1 MVECGRHLNIQLL
14 TLTEVEDL
22 TGEAGN
28 FTVTLRKKPRYVD
41 MDKCIGCGVC
51 AEKCPKKVSD
61 EYNLGL
67 NKRKAIYIKYSQTV
81 PLKFA
86 IDPDNCIYFKKGTC
100 KACEKFCPSGAIN
113 LDEQEERLSV
123 QVGAVVLATGFAP
136 FNPVIFDTYGY
147 GRYPGVVTSLE
158 FERILSAS
166 GPFDGHVV
174 RPADKKA
181 PRKIAWLQCVG
192 SRDTKP
198 GSHSYCSGVCC
209 MYAIKQAVIA
219 QEHAGGDLET
229 AIFFMD
235 MRTYGKDFD
244 RYYQRAEQEGGVRFV
259 RSRVHSLMP
268 AAPDSNDI
276 RLEWVDDEGNPR
288 DEIFDLV
295 VLSIGLEAPEQF
307 RRLSGRL
314 GVELD
319 RHGFTATTSFAPVA
333 ASRPGIFVCG
343 AAAGPKD
350 IPYSVMEAS
359 AAAAAAAG
367 ELSPAR
373 FSLVTEKTYPAERDV
388 SWEEPRIGVFVC
400 NCGINIGS
408 VVKVPEVAEYARTL
422 PHVVYVEENLY
433 TCSQDTQDKLTEV
446 IKEHGLNRVVV
457 AACSPR
463 THEPLFQETM
473 NNAGLNKYLFEMA
486 NIRNHDSWV
495 HAQNPD
501 VATQKAKDLVAMAVA
516 KSTLLNPLKEVDLPV
531 TQVALV
537 VGGGVAGMNAA
548 LNLAQQGYP
557 VHLVERTAVLGGN
570 ARQLLT
576 TYRGEDI
583 AAFRTSLE
591 EKINQDPKITVHL
604 NSTITGVDGFVG
616 NFKTTITNG
625 SGPTTISHGVAVL
638 ATGARE
644 YKPQEYLYGSHPAVV
659 TQLEFDEM
667 LRQQDPRL
675 TKAETIAFIQCVG
688 SREEPRPYCSKV
700 CCTHS
705 VKGALE
711 VLENNP
717 EAGVYVLYRDMRTY
731 GDREDLYHQARDR
744 GVIFNRYTQKEKP
757 VVSAQGDK
765 LRLEFLDH
773 VLRQPLAIDVDL
785 LVLAAAIESYRDN
798 TLAQMYRVPLD
809 ADGWFLEAHQKLRP
823 VDFANDGVFLCGM
836 AHYPKPLEESVAQAQ
851 AAAARAATVLSKGSI
866 KAGGLVSRIT
876 PEFCCGCQICV
887 NVCPYQAIAFNA
899 EQGVAQINEVLCKGC
914 GACAAACPCEAPV
927 LLGFN
932 NRQLYAQIRSAV
944 HFARES

>member
-1 MVECGRHLNIQLL
+1 LVECGRHLNIKLL
-14 TLTEVEDL
+14 TLTEIEEL
-22 TGEAGN
+22 TGEVGK

-51 AEKCPKKVSD
+51 AEKCPRKVSD

-81 PLKFA
+81 PLKFV

-100 KACEKFCPSGAIN
+100 KACEKFCPSGAID
-113 LDEQEERLSV
+113 LDDQEEVLTV

-136 FNPVIFDTYGY
+136 FNPAVFDTYGY
-147 GRYPGVVTSLE
+147 GKYPGVITGLE

-166 GPFDGHVV
+166 GPFAGHVV
-174 RPADKKA
+174 RPSDKKE

-219 QEHAGGDLET
+219 KEHACGDLET

-235 MRTYGKDFD
+235 MRTYGKDFE
-244 RYYQRAEQEGGVRFV
+244 RFYQKAEHEAGVRFV
-259 RSRVHSLMP
+259 RSRVHSLSP
-268 AAPDSNDI
+268 AQPDSNDI
-276 RLEWVDDEGNPR
+276 RLAWVDDEGNLR
-288 DEIFDLV
+288 EEIFDLV
-295 VLSIGLEAPEQF
+295 VLSIGLEAPAKF
-307 RRLSGRL
+307 RQLSERL
-314 GVELD
+314 GIELD
-319 RHGFTATTSFAPVA
+319 GHGFTATTSFAPVA
-333 ASRPGIFVCG
+333 ASRPGIYVCG

-350 IPYSVMEAS
+350 IPYSVMEGS

-367 ELSPAR
+367 ELSSVR
-373 FSLVTEKTYPAERDV
+373 FSQVTEKTYPPERDV
-388 SWEEPRIGVFVC
+388 SLEKPRIGVFVC

-408 VVKVPEVAEYARTL
+408 VVKVPEVAEYARSL

-433 TCSQDTQDKLTEV
+433 TCSQDTQDKLTDV

-495 HAQNPD
+495 HAQEPE
-501 VATQKAKDLVAMAVA
+501 VATQKAKALVAMAVA
-516 KSTLLNPLKEVDLPV
+516 KSSLLNPLQEVDLPV
-531 TQVALV
+531 TQAALV
-537 VGGGVAGMNAA
+537 IGGGVAGMNAA

-557 VHLVERTAVLGGN
+557 VHLVEKGAVLGGN
-570 ARQLLT
+570 ARQLLS
-576 TYRGEDI
+576 TYRGENVGEYLCN
-583 AAFRTSLE
+583 LE
-591 EKINQDPKITVHL
+591 EQIAQHPKITVHL
-604 NSTITGVDGFVG
+604 NAAITGVDGFVG
-616 NFKTTITNG
+616 NFKTTINNG
-625 SGPTTISHGVAVL
+625 ASAETINHGVVVV
-638 ATGARE
+638 ATGAKE
-644 YKPQEYLYGSHPAVV
+644 SKPQEYLYGQHSAVV
-659 TQLEFDEM
+659 TQLEFDELM
-667 LRQQDPRL
+667 RQKDPKVAR
-675 TKAETIAFIQCVG
+675 AETIAFIQCVG

-711 VLENNP
+711 LLENNS

-731 GDREDLYHQARDR
+731 GDREDLYHEARNR
-744 GVIFNRYTQKEKP
+744 GVIFNRYTQKQKP
-757 VVSAQGDK
+757 QVTAQGDK
-765 LRLEFLDH
+765 VRLEFLDH
-773 VLRQPLAIDVDL
+773 ILQQPLAVEVDL
-785 LVLAAAIESYRDN
+785 LVLAAAIESHRDQA
-798 TLAQMYRVPLD
+798 LAQMYRVPLD
-809 ADGWFLEAHQKLRP
+809 GDGWFLEAHQKLRP

-887 NVCPYQAIAFNA
+887 NVCPYQAIAFNE

-932 NRQLYAQIRSAV
+932 NRQLYAQINSSLR
-944 HFARES
+944 FF

>member
-1 MVECGRHLNIQLL
+1 
-14 TLTEVEDL
+14 
-22 TGEAGN
+22 
-28 FTVTLRKKPRYVD
+28 

-51 AEKCPKKVSD
+51 AEKCPRKVAD

-81 PLKFA
+81 PLKFV

-113 LDEQEERLSV
+113 LDDQEEKLTV
-123 QVGAVVLATGFAP
+123 QVGAVVLATGFTP
-136 FNPVIFDTYGY
+136 FNPAIFDTYGY
-147 GRYPGVVTSLE
+147 GKYPGVVTGLE

-166 GPFDGHVV
+166 GPFEGHVV
-174 RPADKKA
+174 RPSDKKE
-181 PRKIAWLQCVG
+181 PKKIAWLQCVG

-244 RYYQRAEQEGGVRFV
+244 RFYQKAEHEAGVRFV
-259 RSRVHSLMP
+259 RSRVHSLSP
-268 AAPDSNDI
+268 AQPDSNDI
-276 RLEWVDDEGNPR
+276 RLEWVDDEGNLR
-288 DEIFDLV
+288 EEIFDLV
-295 VLSIGLEAPEQF
+295 VLSIGLEAPGKF
-307 RRLSGRL
+307 RQLSERL
-314 GVELD
+314 GIELD
-319 RHGFTATTSFAPVA
+319 GHGFTATTSFAPVA
-333 ASRPGIFVCG
+333 SSRPGIYVCG

-367 ELSPAR
+367 ELSSAR
-373 FSLVTEKTYPAERDV
+373 FSLVTEKTYPVERDV
-388 SWEEPRIGVFVC
+388 SREKPRIGVFVC

-408 VVKVPEVAEYARTL
+408 VVKVPEVAEYARSL

-495 HAQNPD
+495 HAQEPE
-501 VATQKAKDLVAMAVA
+501 VATQKAKALVAMAVA
-516 KSTLLNPLKEVDLPV
+516 KSALLNPLKEADLPV
-531 TQVALV
+531 TQAALV
-537 VGGGVAGMNAA
+537 VGGGVAGMSAA

-557 VHLVERTAVLGGN
+557 VHLVEQAAVLGGN
-570 ARQLLT
+570 ARQLLS

-583 AAFRTSLE
+583 GTFRSSLE
-591 EKINQDPKITVHL
+591 DQITKEPKITVHL

-616 NFKTTITNG
+616 NFNTTINNG
-625 SGPTTISHGVAVL
+625 SSPTTISHGVAVL
-638 ATGARE
+638 ATGAKE
-644 YKPQEYLYGSHPAVV
+644 SKPQEYLYGKHPAVV

-667 LRQQDPRL
+667 MRQKDPRL
-675 TKAETIAFIQCVG
+675 TNAETIAFIQCVG
-688 SREEPRPYCSKV
+688 SREESRPYCSKV

-711 VLENNP
+711 LLENNP
-717 EAGVYVLYRDMRTY
+717 DAGVYVLYRDMRTY

-744 GVIFNRYTQKEKP
+744 GVIFNRYTQAEKP
-757 VVSAQGDK
+757 LVTAQGER

-773 VLRQPLAIDVDL
+773 VLRRPLAIEVDL
-785 LVLAAAIESYRDN
+785 LVLAAAIESHRDQA
-798 TLAQMYRVPLD
+798 LAQMYRVPLD

-887 NVCPYQAIAFNA
+887 NVCPYQAIAFNE

-932 NRQLYAQIRSAV
+932 NRQLYAQINSSLRFS
-944 HFARES
+944 

>member
-1 MVECGRHLNIQLL
+1 LVECGRHLNIKLL
-14 TLTEVEDL
+14 TLTEIEEL
-22 TGEAGN
+22 TGEVGN

-51 AEKCPKKVSD
+51 AEKCPRKVSD

-81 PLKFA
+81 PLKFV

-113 LDEQEERLSV
+113 LDDQEEILTV
-123 QVGAVVLATGFAP
+123 QVGAVVLATGFTP
-136 FNPVIFDTYGY
+136 FNPAVFDTYGY
-147 GRYPGVVTSLE
+147 GKYPGVVTGLE

-166 GPFDGHVV
+166 GPFAGHVV
-174 RPADKKA
+174 RPSDKKE

-219 QEHAGGDLET
+219 KEHAGEDLET
-229 AIFFMD
+229 VIFFMD

-244 RYYQRAEQEGGVRFV
+244 RFYQKAEHEAGVRFV
-259 RSRVHSLMP
+259 RSRVHSLSP
-268 AAPDSNDI
+268 AQPDSNDI
-276 RLEWVDDEGNPR
+276 RLEWVDDDGNLR
-288 DEIFDLV
+288 EEIFDLV
-295 VLSIGLEAPEQF
+295 VLSIGLEAPGKF
-307 RRLSGRL
+307 RQLSERL
-314 GVELD
+314 GIELD
-319 RHGFTATTSFAPVA
+319 GHGFTATTSFAPVA
-333 ASRPGIFVCG
+333 ASRPGIYVCG

-367 ELSPAR
+367 ELSSAR
-373 FSLVTEKTYPAERDV
+373 FSLVTEKTYPPERDV
-388 SWEEPRIGVFVC
+388 SWEKPRIGVFVC

-408 VVKVPEVAEYARTL
+408 VVKVPEVAEYARSL

-433 TCSQDTQDKLTEV
+433 TCSQDTQDKLSEV
-446 IKEHGLNRVVV
+446 IQEHGLNRVVV

-495 HAQNPD
+495 HAQEPE
-501 VATQKAKDLVAMAVA
+501 VATQKAKALVAMAVA
-516 KSTLLNPLKEVDLPV
+516 KSALLNPLKEADLPV
-531 TQVALV
+531 TQAALV
-537 VGGGVAGMNAA
+537 VGGGVAGMSAA

-557 VHLVERTAVLGGN
+557 VHLVEQTAVLGGN
-570 ARQLLT
+570 ARQLLR

-583 AAFRTSLE
+583 GAFRSSLE
-591 EKINQDPKITVHL
+591 DQISREPKITVHL
-604 NSTITGVDGFVG
+604 TSTITGVDGFVG
-616 NFKTTITNG
+616 NFNTTITNG
-625 SGPTTISHGVAVL
+625 SSPTTISHGVAVL
-638 ATGARE
+638 ATGAKE
-644 YKPQEYLYGSHPAVV
+644 SKPQEYLYGKHPAVV

-667 LRQQDPRL
+667 MRQKEPQL
-675 TKAETIAFIQCVG
+675 TGAETIAFIQCVG
-688 SREEPRPYCSKV
+688 SREESRPYCSKV

-711 VLENNP
+711 LLENNP
-717 EAGVYVLYRDMRTY
+717 DAGVYVLYRDMRTY

-744 GVIFNRYTQKEKP
+744 GVIFNRYTQAEKP
-757 VVSAQGDK
+757 LVTAHGEK
-765 LRLEFLDH
+765 LRVECLDH
-773 VLRQPLAIDVDL
+773 VLRRPLAIEVDL
-785 LVLAAAIESYRDN
+785 LVLAAAIESHRDQA
-798 TLAQMYRVPLD
+798 LAQMYRVPLD

-887 NVCPYQAIAFNA
+887 NVCPYQAIAFNE

-932 NRQLYAQIRSAV
+932 NRQLYAQINSSLRFS
-944 HFARES
+944 

>member
-1 MVECGRHLNIQLL
+1 VAE
-14 TLTEVEDL
+14 L
-22 TGEAGN
+22 TGRAGD
-28 FTVTLRKKPRYVD
+28 FTVTLTKKPRYVD

-51 AEKCPKKVSD
+51 AEKCPRKVDD

-67 NKRKAIYIKYSQTV
+67 AKRKAIYLKYSQTV
-81 PLKFA
+81 PLKYA
-86 IDPDNCIYFKKGTC
+86 IDPVTCIYFKKGTC

-113 LDEQEERLSV
+113 LEDQEERFAI

-136 FNPVIFDTYGY
+136 FNPGVFDTYGY

-166 GPFDGHVV
+166 GPFEGHVV
-174 RPADKKA
+174 RPKDKKE
-181 PRKIAWLQCVG
+181 PEKIAWLQCVG
-192 SRDTKP
+192 SRDLKP
-198 GSHSYCSGVCC
+198 GAHSYCSGVCC

-219 QEHAGGDLET
+219 KEHAGADLDA

-244 RYYQRAEQEGGVRFV
+244 RYYQKAEHEAGVRFV
-259 RSRVHSLMP
+259 RSRVHSLSP
-268 AAPDSNDI
+268 ASPDSLDI
-276 RLEWVDDEGNPR
+276 RLEYVDDQGKLQE
-288 DEIFDLV
+288 EIFDLV
-295 VLSIGLEAPEQF
+295 VLSIGLEASEQF
-307 RRLSGRL
+307 RNLCQRLD
-314 GVELD
+314 VKLD
-319 RHGFTATTSFAPVA
+319 GHGFTSTSSFAPVT
-333 ASRPGIFVCG
+333 ASRPGVYVCG

-373 FSLVTEKTYPAERDV
+373 FSLVSTKTYPPERDV
-388 SWEEPRIGVFVC
+388 SREEPRIGVFVC
-400 NCGINIGS
+400 NCGINISG
-408 VVKVPEVAEYARTL
+408 VVNVSEVAAHARSL

-446 IKEHGLNRVVV
+446 IREHGLNRVVV

-486 NIRNHDSWV
+486 NIRNQDSWV
-495 HAQNPD
+495 HAQEPEI
-501 VATQKAKDLVAMAVA
+501 ATRKAKDLVTMAVA
-516 KSTLLNPLKEVDLPV
+516 KSALLNPLQEADLPI
-531 TQVALV
+531 TQTALV
-537 VGGGVAGMNAA
+537 VGGGLAGMAAA

-557 VHLVERTAVLGGN
+557 VHLVEKTGVLGGN

-576 TYRGEDI
+576 TYRGEDVG
-583 AAFRTSLE
+583 AFLE
-591 EKINQDPKITVHL
+591 RLEARIFQEPRITVHRQA
-604 NSTITGVDGFVG
+604 SITGVDGFVG
-616 NFKTTITNG
+616 NFKTTIATGNG
-625 SGPTTISHGVAVL
+625 AAVIDHGVAVL
-638 ATGARE
+638 ATGAKE
-644 YKPQEYLYGSHPAVV
+644 YKPTEYLYGQHPGVI

-667 LRQQDPRL
+667 LRRRDPRL
-675 TKAETIAFIQCVG
+675 AQAQTMAFIQCVG
-688 SREEPRPYCSKV
+688 SREDHRPYCSKV

-711 VLENNP
+711 LLEVDP
-717 EAGVYVLYRDMRTY
+717 GADIYVLYRDMRTY
-731 GDREDLYHQARDR
+731 GDREDLYHQARNR
-744 GVIFNRYTQKEKP
+744 GVIFNRYSRDKKP
-757 VVSAQGDK
+757 VVTAQGEK
-765 LRLEFLDH
+765 LRVEFRDH
-773 VLRQPLAIDVDL
+773 ILARPLAVEVDL
-785 LVLAAAIESYRDN
+785 LILAAAIESHQDQS
-798 TLAQMYRVPLD
+798 LAQMYRVPLD

-836 AHYPKPLEESVAQAQ
+836 AHYPKPLEESIAQAQ
-851 AAAARAATVLSKGSI
+851 AAAARAATVLSKGTV

-876 PEFCCGCQICV
+876 PDFCCGCQICV
-887 NVCPYQAIAFNA
+887 NVCPYQAIAFHDSL
-899 EQGVAQINEVLCKGC
+899 GVAQVNEVLCKGC

-932 NRQLYAQIRSAV
+932 NRQLYAQIRSVLRSA
-944 HFARES
+944 